1 MRLLFRGGVKIEIS
15 MIVLFGGVEGWK
27 GQRERHRVNMY
38 HQCVWFVMRV
48 FNLNFVQSYLNLC

>member
-15 MIVLFGGVEGWK
+15 MIVLFSGVEGWK

-38 HQCVWFVMRV
+38 HQCVWFVMRL
-48 FNLNFVQSYLNLC
+48 FNFNFVDL